1 MFIIKS
7 GYKIDLTCQTR
18 VLDELDKSSI
28 RNKWSLFQS
37 LYLNY
42 KSPWIN
48 RPVNNGPK
56 W

>member
-18 VLDELDKSSI
+18 VLDELDKPSI

-37 LYLNY
+37 LDY

-48 RPVNNGPK
+48 GPVNGPK